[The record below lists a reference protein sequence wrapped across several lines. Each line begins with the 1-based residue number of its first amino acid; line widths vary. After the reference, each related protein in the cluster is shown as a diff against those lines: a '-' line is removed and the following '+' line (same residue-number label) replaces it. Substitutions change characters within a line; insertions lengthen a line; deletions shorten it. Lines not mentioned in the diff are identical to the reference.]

1 MNTSSAFRYFANGY
15 LNRDKGVLIYQRENS
30 RHLLPYRNRVRTMNR
45 RIYMQKLMA
54 FVHRQWHAFEW
65 HHTAAF
71 DMLLYGLVRSV
82 LERIRYARFL
92 DRPIILPPGYILDNM
107 SEIGAPRRALLG
119 VMYSRIRC
127 LLNSFE
133 GTRIISA
140 FLLGSILFMEM
151 VPQTLLE
158 VDPTLLLQPDMV
170 GILKRV
176 VLHQG
181 CQPLD
186 VLDGSICTCTE
197 NPVHNQ
203 IAEDYQQRSSALTE
217 EARAKAR
224 VNALAISLGAAILGV
239 MLNHIGN
246 ANLITC

>member
-1 MNTSSAFRYFANGY
+1 MNTLLAFRYYANAY
-15 LNRDKGVLIYQRENS
+15 LNRDKGELISQRQDS
-30 RHLLPYRNRVRTMNR
+30 PHLLPYRNRVRTMNR

-71 DMLLYGLVRSV
+71 DMLLYERVHSV

-92 DRPIILPPGYILDNM
+92 DRPIIYPPGYILDNM
-107 SEIGAPRRALLG
+107 SEIGAPRRALVG
-119 VMYSRIRC
+119 VMYSRIRG

-170 GILKRV
+170 GILKKV

-181 CQPLD
+181 PLE
-186 VLDGSICTCTE
+186 VLDGEICAE
-197 NPVHNQ
+197 NPVNNQ

>member
-1 MNTSSAFRYFANGY
+1 
-15 LNRDKGVLIYQRENS
+15 
-30 RHLLPYRNRVRTMNR
+30 MNR
-45 RIYMQKLMA
+45 RIYMKNLMA
-54 FVHRQWHAFEW
+54 FVNRQWHAFNW
-65 HHTAAF
+65 HNTAAF
-71 DMLLYGLVRSV
+71 DMLIYGQVRTM
-82 LERIRYARFL
+82 LERLRYARFL
-92 DRPIILPPGYILDNM
+92 DRPIIFPPGFIYLNL
-107 SEIGAPRRALLG
+107 SKIGAPRRSLLG

-170 GILKRV
+170 GILKKV

-181 CQPLD
+181 CQPLE
-186 VLDGSICTCTE
+186 VLDGEICTCME
-197 NPVHNQ
+197 NPVNNQ